1 MTNPLIGE
9 ILGSVLGGQGGGS
22 GALGGLGGLGG
33 LGNIL
38 GGGGNGG
45 GILGGMFGGN
55 RTQEQPGTQQGGG
68 AHGGLLLAMLL
79 PLAMRWVQNNG
90 GVGAVLDRFRQKG
103 YGQQAS
109 SWVSTGANHAIDPD
123 AVRDVIGADE
133 LSQLAQQVGVP
144 EHEVASGFSQILPE
158 VVDKLSPQGDLPEQ
172 ADDQLG
178 QGLTAIE
185 HAFSQ
190 AASRLG

>member
-9 ILGSVLGGQGGGS
+9 ILSSVLGGQSSSS
-22 GALGGLGGLGG
+22 GGGLGGLGG

-38 GGGGNGG
+38 GSGG
-45 GILGGMFGGN
+45 GILGGLTGGN
-55 RTQEQPGTQQGGG
+55 RQQQPGPGQQPTSGG

-90 GVGAVLDRFRQKG
+90 GVGAVLDRFRQSG

-123 AVRDVIGADE
+123 AVRNVVGAE
-133 LSQLAQQVGVP
+133 QLSQFAQQLGVP
-144 EHEVASGFSQILPE
+144 EHEIANGFSQILPE
-158 VVDKLSPQGDLPEQ
+158 MVDKLSPQGEVPPQ
-172 ADDQLG
+172 ADDQLS
-178 QGLTAIE
+178 QGLTALE

-190 AASRLG
+190 AATRFG